1 MYFLIRVGSIIHRMR
16 KRKSS
21 TNSAEHLQAIAN
33 STSDTLIVIDH
44 QGMVLSWNPAAVQMF
59 GYSANE
65 IIGKSLHP
73 IIPERFHELHD
84 QGLERVGSGGE
95 QHVIGHAVELA
106 GIRKPGVEFP
116 IELTL
121 STWVSEQGRY
131 FGAIIRDISDR
142 QKMEDELRTV
152 EKRSRSIMES
162 ANDAII
168 TGDSKGDILS
178 WNKAASTIFGYDS
191 SEAIGKPLTI
201 IIPEEYK
208 SSHELGIER
217 VSGGGEHHAIGK
229 TVELSGLH
237 KDGHLIPVELSL
249 STWLVGKER
258 FFSGI
263 IRNVSERKFIE
274 EMHRAIELKF
284 QSIAESANDAIISAN
299 EMGEIQ
305 SWNRAAENIFG
316 YAADEMLGNQLTA
329 IIPEKYREL
338 HQKGIERVAG
348 GGKHH
353 VIGHSVE
360 LSGLHKD
367 GREIPIELS
376 LSTWTV
382 KNKVFYSG
390 IIRDITERKKSE
402 LKLLSQKK
410 KLAKRAKSLEVLN
423 NEVESKNE
431 QLQALSNKLA
441 KYLSRQV
448 YTNIFE
454 GKKDVKIESY
464 RKKLTIFFS
473 DIQGFT
479 ELTDRVESEVLT
491 SALNKYL
498 NEMSKIA
505 LDHGGTIDKYI
516 GDAIMIFFGDPESLG
531 EKADAVACIKMAI
544 AMKKKLLEMRR
555 EWDVLGISKPLR
567 VRMGINTGFCTVGN
581 FGSDE
586 RLDYTIV
593 GGAVNLASRLETA
606 ADVDEILVSEDTF
619 SLIKDEIACK
629 QHKPIKVKGIAY
641 PIMTYAVLD
650 LIETIQ
656 EEQEHIKAKLK
667 GFNLTIDFHE
677 LDYTD
682 KLYAREMLE
691 KAISILETEKQ
702 E

>member
-1 MYFLIRVGSIIHRMR
+1 MR
-16 KRKSS
+16 KLKAPP
-21 TNSAEHLQAIAN
+21 NSADHLQAIAS
-33 STSDTLIVIDH
+33 STTDALIAID
-44 QGMVLSWNPAAVQMF
+44 QAGSVLSWNQAAVLMF
-59 GYSANE
+59 GYSGDE
-65 IIGKSLHP
+65 MIGQSLHV
-73 IIPERFHELHD
+73 IIPERFRQLHD

-95 QHVIGHAVELA
+95 HRVIGNAVELA
-106 GIRKPGVEFP
+106 GVRKNGVEFP

-121 STWVSEQGRY
+121 STWVTEEGKHY
-131 FGAIIRDISDR
+131 GGIIRDVSDR
-142 QKMEDELRTV
+142 VKMQDDLRTS
-152 EKRSRSIMES
+152 EARTRSIMES
-162 ANDAII
+162 ANDGII
-168 TGDSKGDILS
+168 TADSKGNVLS
-178 WNKAASTIFGYDS
+178 WNAAATTIFGYEQ
-191 SEAIGKPLTI
+191 SEVIGKPLTI

-208 SSHELGIER
+208 ASHDRGIER
-217 VSGGGEHHAIGK
+217 VSGGGEHHVIGK

-249 STWLVGKER
+249 STWLIDKER
-258 FFSGI
+258 FYSGI
-263 IRNVSERKFIE
+263 IRNISERKFIE
-274 EMHRAIELKF
+274 EMHHAIELKF
-284 QSIAESANDAIISAN
+284 KSIAESANDAIISAN
-299 EMGEIQ
+299 EAGEIQ
-305 SWNRAAENIFG
+305 SWNKAAENIFG
-316 YAADEMLGNQLTA
+316 YTEGEMLGGLLTV
-329 IIPEKYREL
+329 IIPEEYREL
-338 HQKGIERVAG
+338 HQNGIERVAK

-367 GREIPIELS
+367 GHSIPIELS

-382 KNKVFYSG
+382 RNKVFYSG
-390 IIRDITERKKSE
+390 IIRDITERKQSE
-402 LKLLSQKK
+402 TKLQAQKK
-410 KLAKRAKSLEVLN
+410 KLAQRARSLEKLN
-423 NEVESKNE
+423 DEVKSKNE

-531 EKADAVACIKMAI
+531 EKEDAIACLKMAI
-544 AMKKKLLEMRR
+544 AMKKKLRKMRR
-555 EWDVLGISKPLR
+555 EWDVLGISTPLR

-593 GGAVNLASRLETA
+593 GGAVNLASRLESA
-606 ADVDEILVSEDTF
+606 AGVDEILISEDTF
-619 SLIKDEIACK
+619 SLIKEVIRCEPNEEIS
-629 QHKPIKVKGIAY
+629 VKGIAY
-641 PIMTYAVLD
+641 PISTYTVLD

-656 EEQEHIKAKLK
+656 EEQEHIKAQLK
-667 GFNLTIDFHE
+667 GFNLSIDFHK
-677 LDYTD
+677 LNYSD

-691 KAISILETEKQ
+691 KAMSILDPDEE